1 MVKERELE
9 RKVVRRSR
17 DDLEA
22 DKRGP
27 RGAETVQSPLGFD
40 ADQCTHH
47 RRRANEEIDRGP
59 GRISVMSTIII
70 EHFRRAWPLV
80 SLALGLVATMA
91 SMILLG
97 YGLSELRVLPF

>member
-1 MVKERELE
+1 
-9 RKVVRRSR
+9 
-17 DDLEA
+17 
-22 DKRGP
+22 
-27 RGAETVQSPLGFD
+27 
-40 ADQCTHH
+40 
-47 RRRANEEIDRGP
+47 
-59 GRISVMSTIII
+59 MSTIII